1 MGLSLC
7 FGSASPPILTGFG
20 WPGPSRSASR
30 TYAPAPPKNA
40 WADALA
46 APPRNGKVRQSALSR
61 PYPQPGA
68 RATTDRTGRLSALE
82 YAQEALTHYG
92 PRTLIPPDKA
102 KKESGR
108 ASMQATKWSRRAAIA
123 AALAGIATGAMPA
136 PVAAQD
142 FPNKPITIVVPF
154 GPGTAH
160 DIIARQ
166 LAQDMMS
173 TLGQSVIVDNRAGAT
188 GNIATD
194 LVAKSRPDGYTLLIA
209 SMSNILNQ
217 VTGNANSDLAKDFT
231 PVAFSG
237 RTLYSMFVPNELPA
251 KNVADLVELARQQPG
266 KLNYAGYVGGVPQ
279 FLGEMLNRAA
289 RINMVM
295 VPYKSTTDALV
306 DLLADRIQVW
316 FTPVASGIPVQ
327 SAKQARMLAVTGN
340 TRASVLPDIPTFKE
354 AGYPDLTVDVAYF
367 LLAAKGTPQPIIDKL
382 HGAIDKALQNPKVK
396 ETLLAQGIEEK
407 RGASSELGAYLA
419 GEIRR
424 WGDIV
429 KLSAPAAAGK

>member
-1 MGLSLC
+1 
-7 FGSASPPILTGFG
+7 
-20 WPGPSRSASR
+20 
-30 TYAPAPPKNA
+30 
-40 WADALA
+40 
-46 APPRNGKVRQSALSR
+46 
-61 PYPQPGA
+61 
-68 RATTDRTGRLSALE
+68 
-82 YAQEALTHYG
+82 
-92 PRTLIPPDKA
+92 
-102 KKESGR
+102 
-108 ASMQATKWSRRAAIA
+108 MQATNWSRRAAIA
-123 AALAGIATGAMPA
+123 AAMAGIAAAAMPA

-154 GPGTAH
+154 GPGTAN

-217 VTGNANSDLAKDFT
+217 VTGNANADLAKDFT

-251 KNVADLVELARQQPG
+251 KTVADLVELACQQPG

-289 RINMVM
+289 KINLVM

-306 DLLADRIQVW
+306 DLLANRIQVW

-327 SAKQARMLAVTGN
+327 SAKQARMLAVTGDA
-340 TRASVLPDIPTFKE
+340 RASVLPDIPTFKE

-367 LLAAKGTPQPIIDKL
+367 LLAAKGTPQPIVDKL